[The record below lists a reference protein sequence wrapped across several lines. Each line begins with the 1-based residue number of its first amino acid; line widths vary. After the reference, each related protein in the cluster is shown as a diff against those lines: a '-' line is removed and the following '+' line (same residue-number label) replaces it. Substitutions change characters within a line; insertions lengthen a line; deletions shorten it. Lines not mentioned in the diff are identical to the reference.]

1 MRTPIKTCM
10 LLLILAITLT
20 QCKKSTINQLDL
32 LPPITTSGA
41 NTFGCLINGTAML
54 PKSGVPTFSNPFPN
68 SALRVTFGSE
78 LKIETG
84 NSESPAHYICF
95 YLYNLFTSGI
105 SKYNWKSTL
114 FGTESF
120 PVYNSQLYGT
130 FYNSNTNSSGW
141 YGSYDSSGTV
151 AITKFDTSAH
161 VISGVFTGKLRRENS
176 TEEISITDGR
186 FDINWTTVA
195 NKKFP

>member
-1 MRTPIKTCM
+1 MQKPIKTCM

-20 QCKKSTINQLDL
+20 QCKKSTANQIDL
-32 LPPITTSGA
+32 LPPITTNGA
-41 NTFGCLINGTAML
+41 NTFGCLVNGTAML
-54 PKSGVPTFSNPFPN
+54 PKSGIPTFNNPFPN
-68 SALRVTFGSE
+68 SALRITFGSE
-78 LKIETG
+78 VKIETG
-84 NSESPAHYICF
+84 NYDGPANYMCF
-95 YLYNLFTSGI
+95 YMYNLYSSGI
-105 SKYNWKSTL
+105 SQYNWKSTL

-130 FYNSNTNSSGW
+130 FYNSNTNSTGW

-151 AITKFDTSAH
+151 AITKFDTSTH

-176 TEEISITDGR
+176 TEEISITNGR

-195 NKKFP
+195 NKKFQ